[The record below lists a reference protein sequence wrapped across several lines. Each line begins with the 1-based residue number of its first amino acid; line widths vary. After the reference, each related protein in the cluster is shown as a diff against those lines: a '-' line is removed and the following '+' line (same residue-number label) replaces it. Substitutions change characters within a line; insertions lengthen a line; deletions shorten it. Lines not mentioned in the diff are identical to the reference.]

1 MAPDKQCQ
9 VVYVYTDLMWLHAFA
24 EYRYIE
30 DLLELDRRRRV
41 PTPDVPPALTS
52 NPSFL
57 SAETWQLSLAEHP
70 DTRLKEYVINGIR
83 DGFQIRYVHQYH
95 ACKCAKHNMLST
107 LEHPEVV
114 HAYIAE
120 ECAEEDYWA
129 PLTQPHCHQSR
140 LAGLG

>member
-1 MAPDKQCQ
+1 MAPYKQCW
-9 VVYVYTDLMWLHAFA
+9 VVYVYADLMWLHVFA
-24 EYRYIE
+24 EYKYME

-52 NPSFL
+52 NLSRL

-70 DTRLKEYVINGIR
+70 DTRLKEYVINGIW
-83 DGFQIRYVHQYH
+83 DGFQSGMITNTMPASVQSATCYQLWSTQG
-95 ACKCAKHNMLST
+95 LSMPISQKSV
-107 LEHPEVV
+107 LK
-114 HAYIAE
+114 
-120 ECAEEDYWA
+120 EDYWA